1 MRTQFLV
8 SKAHAAQANART
20 VLITNLPDTLADDR
34 ALRAFASFVPGGI
47 EKTWVYRDTRVR
59 PRARRD
65 GVCAR

>member
-59 PRARRD
+59 LRRH
-65 GVCAR
+65 GRSMCVS